1 MRIGIFS
8 STPHLWDTTIKYEV
22 LDILHNNHSVVLI
35 KEYEDVKIGQ
45 LENNIIIHDLS
56 YMNENNLMPIVD
68 SFAKSFRLKKE
79 ISNYY
84 CKLIDLLI
92 IQPYLFNIIT

>member
-35 KEYEDVKIGQ
+35 KEYDDVKPGR
-45 LENNIIIHDLS
+45 LEKEIIVHDLS
-56 YMNENNLMPIVD
+56 YMNDTYHKKRIKY
-68 SFAKSFRLKKE
+68 AKKYNMK
-79 ISNYY
+79 Y
-84 CKLIDLLI
+84 
-92 IQPYLFNIIT
+92 